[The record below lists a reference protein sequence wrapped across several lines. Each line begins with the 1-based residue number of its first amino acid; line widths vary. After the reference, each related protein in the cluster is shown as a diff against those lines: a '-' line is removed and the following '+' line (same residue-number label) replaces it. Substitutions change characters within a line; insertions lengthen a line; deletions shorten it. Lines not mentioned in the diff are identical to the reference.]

1 MEAEAILGLLALCEA
16 GQVDLVSSD
25 TLLFETD
32 RNLHPV
38 RKRYALDV
46 LSKATL
52 FIQTDSLIE
61 EQARTWHDAGIKP
74 VDALHLA
81 SAVAGEV
88 DYFCTCDDRFLKRAK
103 AVDTKRTKVVSPLEL
118 IAEVTQ

>member
-16 GQVDLVSSD
+16 GQIDLVSSD
-25 TLLFETD
+25 TLLFETEQ
-32 RNLHPV
+32 NPHPV

-52 FIQTDSLIE
+52 FVPTDSRIE
-61 EQARTWHDAGIKP
+61 EQARTWHNAGIKP

-81 SAVAGEV
+81 SAVAG
-88 DYFCTCDDRFLKRAK
+88 
-103 AVDTKRTKVVSPLEL
+103 
-118 IAEVTQ
+118 

>member
-16 GQVDLVSSD
+16 GQIDLVSSE
-25 TLLFETD
+25 TLLFETEQ
-32 RNLHPV
+32 NPHLV

-52 FIQTDSLIE
+52 FVSTDSRIE
-61 EQARTWHDAGIKP
+61 EQARTWHNAGIKP

-118 IAEVTQ
+118 ITEVAQ